1 MRSADILNTQINIDA
16 SYEIARRSRGTPR
29 IANGLLRRVRDFAQ
43 IKGNGRIDTEISRYA
58 LSALNIDEHGL
69 DEMDNKILST
79 IIEKFGGGP
88 VGLTTIAT
96 AVGEDAGSIEEVYE
110 PYLIQEGYLKRTPR
124 GREVTTKAFHHLGKT
139 PPGINLSLFN
149 T

>member
-1 MRSADILNTQINIDA
+1 MT
-16 SYEIARRSRGTPR
+16 
-29 IANGLLRRVRDFAQ
+29 
-43 IKGNGRIDTEISRYA
+43 
-58 LSALNIDEHGL
+58 ALNIDEHGL
-69 DEMDNKILST
+69 DEMDNNILST

-124 GREVTTKAFHHLGKT
+124 GREVTSKAFIHLGKN
-139 PPGINLSLFN
+139 PPGTNLSLF
-149 T
+149 